1 MIQLTV
7 IPLSGLHC
15 NYRKKIIQKTFFTV
29 SIKLLFLLGK
39 IPEKSVSEKVDQ
51 EERIF
56 GDLLQS
62 SIPEGY
68 ATLSYKS
75 VSGFLWI
82 NRSY

>member
-1 MIQLTV
+1 MIQKT
-7 IPLSGLHC
+7 
-15 NYRKKIIQKTFFTV
+15 TFFTV

-56 GDLLQS
+56 GDLLQA

-68 ATLSYKS
+68 STLSYKS
-75 VSGFLWI
+75 ISGFLWI